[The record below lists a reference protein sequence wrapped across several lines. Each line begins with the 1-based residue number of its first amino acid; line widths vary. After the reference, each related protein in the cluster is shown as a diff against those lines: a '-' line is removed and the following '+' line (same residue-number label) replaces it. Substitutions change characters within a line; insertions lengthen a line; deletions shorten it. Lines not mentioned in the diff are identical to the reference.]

1 MFIDP
6 NKAFDALNSGVSVED
21 ICKLLNTIAK
31 TDERLSSADLD
42 STNDVTGTSDMSSQD
57 DANHQI

>member
-31 TDERLSSADLD
+31 TDERLQSALD
-42 STNDVTGTSDMSSQD
+42 STNDVTETSDMSSQD
-57 DANHQI
+57 DTNHKM